1 MAEILV
7 KAVSVTNEDPA
18 LSLEEQAEK
27 TRRGCYQKGYPV
39 VVMPDGHQWGAQ
51 EGPPTFVII
60 YIPLISVAK
69 VLKYVDVQM
78 DDIDPSKTYRRRK
91 WQIRWDDLPQEAQD
105 KLENDGELT
114 IKAIGTYQGEYD
126 YTWVQVKQYFRNLE
140 TDTDETEDL
149 D

>member
-7 KAVSVTNEDPA
+7 KAISVTHLDPDKDR
-18 LSLEEQAEK
+18 S
-27 TRRGCYQKGYPV
+27 GCYKQGYPV
-39 VVMPDGHQWGAQ
+39 VVMPDDHPWGTG
-51 EGPPTFVII
+51 EGLPQFVII

-69 VLKYVDVQM
+69 VLKYVDMQM
-78 DDIDPSKTYRRRK
+78 DGVEPDEVYRRRK
-91 WQIRWDDLPQEAQD
+91 WQIRWDDLPAEAIT

-114 IKAIGTYQGEYD
+114 IKAIGAYQGDYD